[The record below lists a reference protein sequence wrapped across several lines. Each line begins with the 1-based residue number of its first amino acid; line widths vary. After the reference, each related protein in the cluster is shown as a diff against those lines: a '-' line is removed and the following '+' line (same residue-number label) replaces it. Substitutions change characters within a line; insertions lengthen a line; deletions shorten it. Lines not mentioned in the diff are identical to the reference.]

1 MKKKTKPATSAKRF
15 PRPPAL
21 IITAIAVV
29 AIAAVTVLSRQSA
42 PGSERKADGPQ
53 NSTIVSSPADEKYI
67 MKVKVSGQDVPVNQT
82 GQIKPLSPEEAQ
94 KLADNL
100 KHLLNKSTEGLVEE
114 RHADGSVSVDLQGRF
129 EHVTVARKNQDGT
142 VSQSCVDNPRA
153 AAAFYKIDPKLLES
167 DQPTVKKPVSNPV
180 NN

>member
-1 MKKKTKPATSAKRF
+1 MKKTKPAKSAKRF
-15 PRPPAL
+15 PRQPVL

-29 AIAAVTVLSRQSA
+29 AIAAVTVVSRQSA
-42 PGSERKADGPQ
+42 RGSEARKIDGPQ
-53 NSTIVSSPADEKYI
+53 NLTTSVSGPADKKYL
-67 MKVKVSGQDVPVNQT
+67 KVQAAGQDVPVDQT
-82 GQIKPLSPEEAQ
+82 GQVKPLSPEEAQ
-94 KLADNL
+94 KLAGSL

-167 DQPTVKKPVSNPV
+167 NQPTVKKPASNPG

>member
-1 MKKKTKPATSAKRF
+1 MKKKKTKPAKSAKRF
-15 PRPPAL
+15 PRPPVL

-29 AIAAVTVLSRQSA
+29 AIAAVTVVSRQSA
-42 PGSERKADGPQ
+42 PGIEATKTNEPTTAASG
-53 NSTIVSSPADEKYI
+53 PADEKYT
-67 MKVKVSGQDVPVNQT
+67 KVKVAGQDVSVNQT
-82 GQIKPLSPEEAQ
+82 GQVKPLSPEEAQ
-94 KLADNL
+94 KLADSL

-114 RHADGSVSVDLQGRF
+114 RHADGSGSVDLQGRF
-129 EHVTVARKNQDGT
+129 EHVTVARKNQDGS

-167 DQPTVKKPVSNPV
+167 DQPTVKKPVSKPV

>member
-1 MKKKTKPATSAKRF
+1 MTKKKTKPAKRF
-15 PRPPAL
+15 PRPPVL

-29 AIAAVTVLSRQSA
+29 AIAAVTVVSRQSA
-42 PGSERKADGPQ
+42 PGSEARKADGPQ
-53 NSTIVSSPADEKYI
+53 NLTTVSGPADGKY
-67 MKVKVSGQDVPVNQT
+67 MKVKVAAQDVPVNQT
-82 GQIKPLSPEEAQ
+82 GQVKPLSPEEAQ
-94 KLADNL
+94 KLADSL

-142 VSQSCVDNPRA
+142 ISQSCVDNPRA

-167 DQPTVKKPVSNPV
+167 DQPTVKKPVSNP
-180 NN
+180 NNN

>member
-1 MKKKTKPATSAKRF
+1 MTKKKTKPAKSAKRF
-15 PRPPAL
+15 PRPPVL

-29 AIAAVTVLSRQSA
+29 AIAAVTVVSRQSVT
-42 PGSERKADGPQ
+42 GSEARKADASQ
-53 NSTIVSSPADEKYI
+53 NLATTVSGSA
-67 MKVKVSGQDVPVNQT
+67 VKVAAQDVHVNQT
-82 GQIKPLSPEEAQ
+82 GEIKPLSPEEAQ
-94 KLADNL
+94 KLADSL
-100 KHLLNKSTEGLVEE
+100 KHMLNKSTEGLVEE

-129 EHVTVARKNQDGT
+129 QHVTVARKNQDGS

-167 DQPTVKKPVSNPV
+167 DRPTVKKPVSNPG

>member
-1 MKKKTKPATSAKRF
+1 MKKTKPTKSAKRF
-15 PRPPAL
+15 PRPPVL

-29 AIAAVTVLSRQSA
+29 AIAAVTVVSRQSA
-42 PGSERKADGPQ
+42 TGSEARKLDGPQ
-53 NSTIVSSPADEKYI
+53 NLTTTVSGPADKKYL
-67 MKVKVSGQDVPVNQT
+67 KVKAAGQDVPVDQT
-82 GQIKPLSPEEAQ
+82 GQVKPLSPEEAQ
-94 KLADNL
+94 KLADSL

-167 DQPTVKKPVSNPV
+167 NQPTVKKPVSNPG